1 MEGPPLMKN
10 RLIIAI
16 LLHLFVLPLGAQVS
30 DGYLLKAML
39 INGDTVPIY
48 VLNEVRILAPVA
60 FKNKTEAVKF
70 TKLVKNVKKVYPY
83 AKITG
88 IKVRE
93 YEEIVKNAKT
103 EKERR
108 QRMKEAEDDLREQ
121 FEDDIKNLTHKQGI
135 ILIKLIDRETGNSSF
150 ELIKEFRGKIMATF
164 YQAIGKLFGY
174 DLKMSYDPEGE
185 DKEIEKIV
193 QMIEAGMI

>member
-108 QRMKEAEDDLREQ
+108 QRMKEAEDDLRNQ

-150 ELIKEFRGKIMATF
+150 ELIKEFRGKIMASF

-174 DLKMSYDPEGE
+174 DLKMNYDPEGQ

>member
-1 MEGPPLMKN
+1 MKN